1 MTYAEQL
8 FDKAKAEQDAY
19 RAWLLTQP
27 PEEILDHAYAYT
39 TREDIVMMLENMTLS
54 EKKARTLLHLPYP
67 VTDIFTSFNKTDVT
81 LMSALE
87 ETASKRA
94 KELLEKQREVN
105 PR

>member
-54 EKKARTLLHLPYP
+54 EKKARAFGHFSSR
-67 VTDIFTSFNKTDVT
+67 VSEICTSFNIMEVT
-81 LMSALE
+81 LLSALE
-87 ETASKRA
+87 ETASERA
-94 KELLEKQREVN
+94 KELLAKQREVN